1 MGQDSKLAWNPV
13 TYGWTTQATLC
24 VTDKEHELPRGASM
38 KVSLGNCQLR
48 ESRTHVAEASGTQNS
63 WA

>member
-1 MGQDSKLAWNPV
+1 MGQDSKLAWNPG
-13 TYGWTTQATLC
+13 TYGWITQTTLC
-24 VTDKEHELPRGASM
+24 VIDKEHELPRGALM